1 MDSQPMGNHENFFK
15 MSNKHLQLL
24 AYLYTSYSSLHDVA
38 AASTKIWYLI
48 IRTTDA

>member
-24 AYLYTSYSSLHDVA
+24 AYLYTSYTSLHDVA
-38 AASTKIWYLI
+38 AASIKNYWRI
-48 IRTTDA
+48 TDA